1 MQGVVWY
8 PVDLADRKV
17 GSFKDVLSVEL
28 FSAYA
33 FKTKGKTHQM
43 ASTMTTGRRLG
54 MQLMDQALLT
64 LVASGDLDPNE
75 AYLKA
80 TDKKEFIFYVTRP
93 ELLTM
98 IDPGPTQAAAGG
110 A

>member
-43 ASTMTTGRRLG
+43 
-54 MQLMDQALLT
+54 
-64 LVASGDLDPNE
+64 V
-75 AYLKA
+75 
-80 TDKKEFIFYVTRP
+80 KKK
-93 ELLTM
+93 
-98 IDPGPTQAAAGG
+98 DAGNAAANEVCHQIINHPPPTTTTTTTTHCSPSTRRS
-110 A
+110 AFMWTWLTRRRSSPSCS